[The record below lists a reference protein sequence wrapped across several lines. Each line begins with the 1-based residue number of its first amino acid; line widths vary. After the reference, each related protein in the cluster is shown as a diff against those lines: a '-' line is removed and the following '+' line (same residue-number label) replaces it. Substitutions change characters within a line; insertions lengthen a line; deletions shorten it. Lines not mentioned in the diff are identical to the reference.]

1 MFQSMITERL
11 RNFLANVTYLPERW
25 RPERWVAGK
34 TYWDTDYLARLGFAP
49 QTLVDAG
56 VAYGSPYPHDHSL
69 YHAYPDAYLVLVEPL
84 AEFNPYIQEI
94 LRDRQGI
101 HLATAVGDYDGEV
114 SIGIDRQ
121 WIACSSIETRGPIEY
136 SGDFQSTRTIPV
148 TTLDALLRNHRFK
161 PPFGLKID
169 TEGWEYRV
177 VKGATEF
184 LKETE
189 FVIAEVAVADR
200 FVGGY
205 SFAEF
210 IGFMDGVGF
219 TACDFLDIGRAADS
233 KVTFIDIVFRKGEK
247 S

>member
-1 MFQSMITERL
+1 MITQRL
-11 RNFLANVTYLPERW
+11 WNLLANVPYLPEKW

-34 TYWDTDYLARLGFAP
+34 TYWDKDYLARLGFAP
-49 QTLVDAG
+49 RTLVDVG

-69 YHAYPDAYLVLVEPL
+69 YQAWPDAFLVLVEPL

-101 HLATAVGDYDGEV
+101 HFATALGDAEGEALIRIDGT
-114 SIGIDRQ
+114 
-121 WIACSSIETRGPIEY
+121 WIACSSIETRAPIEY
-136 SGDFQSTRTIPV
+136 SGDSGSSRIIPV
-148 TTLDALLRNHRFK
+148 TTLDTLLRQHQFK

-184 LKETE
+184 LVDTE

-200 FVGGY
+200 FIGGY

-210 IGFMDGVGF
+210 VAFMDAAGF
-219 TACDFLDIGRAADS
+219 SACDFLDIGRARDS
-233 KVTFIDIVFRKGEK
+233 SVTFIDVVFRKDGNR
-247 S
+247 